1 MFPGCKSPYLDREVR
16 SSVTGPGDMGV
27 AEQGA
32 GMPRPLAGPAP
43 LLQVHRVW
51 ISTQY
56 LHSI

>member
-16 SSVTGPGDMGV
+16 GSVTGPGDMGV

-43 LLQVHRVW
+43 LLQV
-51 ISTQY
+51 Y
-56 LHSI
+56 LHNI